1 MEEMWKN
8 EEILNTMR
16 EFIEKASK
24 KEAVCE
30 CNYDIASEDW
40 FSCIED
46 RYDKTLTDYE
56 HKMLNDK
63 FTEERNR
70 YPKRIE
76 R

>member
-1 MEEMWKN
+1 MDEMWKN

-24 KEAVCE
+24 REAVCE

-40 FSCIED
+40 FSYIED
-46 RYDKTLTDYE
+46 KYNKTLSDYE
-56 HKMLNDK
+56 QEMLNDK

>member
-1 MEEMWKN
+1 MDKVWEN
-8 EEILNTMR
+8 DEILNTMR

-24 KEAVCE
+24 REAVCE

-40 FSCIED
+40 FSYIED
-46 RYDKTLTDYE
+46 KYNKTLSDYE
-56 HKMLNDK
+56 QEMLNDK

>member
-1 MEEMWKN
+1 LPFRAFLQYN
-8 EEILNTMR
+8 VSIGYYR
-16 EFIEKASK
+16 EAI
-24 KEAVCE
+24 CE

-40 FSCIED
+40 FNYIED
-46 RYDKTLTDYE
+46 KYNKTLTDYE

>member
-1 MEEMWKN
+1 MDEIWKN
-8 EEILNTMR
+8 EEILSTMR

-24 KEAVCE
+24 REAVCE

-40 FSCIED
+40 FSYIED
-46 RYDKTLTDYE
+46 KYNKTLTDHE
-56 HKMLNDK
+56 QEMLNDK

>member
-1 MEEMWKN
+1 MDEMWKN

-24 KEAVCE
+24 REAVCE
-30 CNYDIASEDW
+30 CNYDIASEGW
-40 FSCIED
+40 FNYIED
-46 RYDKTLTDYE
+46 KYQKTLSDYE
-56 HKMLNDK
+56 QEMLNDM